1 MKTTAKTTTGKLN
14 AAAKSSASLKKP
26 AAKATPSKPMA
37 AKGAPAKPE
46 ADAATKP
53 KRKDRWPESVMKLGY
68 AQMPSIIFWG
78 QNKLELKPD
87 EFNVLLQLVSHWWIK
102 DQNPYLS
109 KETIGR
115 RMGKSPRMVQRH
127 LTTLENKGLIKRVER
142 YKVHQGQDSNGYD
155 LKGLVKKLKE
165 IAPDFEKATDLNKR
179 RRAKAETK

>member
-1 MKTTAKTTTGKLN
+1 
-14 AAAKSSASLKKP
+14 
-26 AAKATPSKPMA
+26 
-37 AKGAPAKPE
+37 
-46 ADAATKP
+46 
-53 KRKDRWPESVMKLGY
+53 MKLGY
-68 AQMPSIIFWG
+68 AQMPSILFWG

-115 RMGKSPRMVQRH
+115 RMGKSARMVQRH

-142 YKVHQGQDSNGYD
+142 YKVHQGQDSNGYE
-155 LKGLVKKLKE
+155 LEGLVKKLKE